1 MADLGKSILGILDV
15 DADLSFGDGRLAL
28 AHDLCRRFVTEP
40 GGLLDAPQYGY
51 AIQIL
56 LSSPVDAP
64 SLQRRLLAQCLQD
77 ERVIEEGTTVTVTQ
91 DLPNQSMTIDVV
103 VQTATGPFKFTLL
116 ITQLSVE
123 LLLPEAA

>member
-15 DADLSFGDGRLAL
+15 DADLSFGDGHLAL

-40 GGLLDAPQYGY
+40 GGLTDSPEYGY

-64 SLQRRLLAQCLQD
+64 SLQRRLLGQCLQD
-77 ERVIEEGTTVTVTQ
+77 ERVVEEGTTVTVTQ
-91 DLPNQSMTIDVV
+91 DLPNQSMTIEVV

-116 ITQLSVE
+116 VTQLSVE
-123 LLLPEAA
+123 LLLPGAA